1 MPTAITGLGDEGPG
15 RPVPVVSALVEF
27 GSALH
32 VRRDPGP
39 HGAAAWAAGV
49 REAMSPRLVAW
60 TQAWWWTAQAIRA
73 TPFITAVPPASDL
86 PGSLARLRAMP
97 ASRLARQLLRPI
109 APSGEIPAAGHWS
122 RSRGPAGTAGG
133 GGAVPPPGPAGAGLR
148 AVPRATA
155 GGGG

>member
-1 MPTAITGLGDEGPG
+1 MPAAITGWGDEGRG

-32 VRRDPGP
+32 VLRDPG
-39 HGAAAWAAGV
+39 HHDAAAWAAGV

-73 TPFITAVPPASDL
+73 TPFITAVPPASDF

-97 ASRLARQLLRPI
+97 ASRLARQLLRPSP
-109 APSGEIPAAGHWS
+109 PSGAIPAAAAPS
-122 RSRGPAGTAGG
+122 PSAGPA
-133 GGAVPPPGPAGAGLR
+133 
-148 AVPRATA
+148 ATA
-155 GGGG
+155 GGE